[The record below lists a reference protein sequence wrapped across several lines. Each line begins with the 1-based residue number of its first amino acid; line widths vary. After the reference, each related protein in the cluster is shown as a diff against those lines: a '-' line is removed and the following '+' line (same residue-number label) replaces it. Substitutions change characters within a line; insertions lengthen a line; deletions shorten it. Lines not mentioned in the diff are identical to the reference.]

1 MNRRM
6 LRRLATIAGSGLA
19 TMALG
24 CGDVSHNDFGQSL
37 SFRGFFEGGSCA
49 SALSGLVVSTA
60 LDAEGAT
67 PCTLGQL
74 CTVNV
79 QVTNETTGNPI
90 PSTGGQG
97 STGSPVPTTDGV
109 RILPRN
115 LHVEYSLPVGEIPAR
130 DWVMSGTIDPLDS
143 DCREFP
149 LLLGDDTVA
158 ITQDPLSYPALPF
171 PVRARV
177 TWEGVTE
184 GGLSIR
190 THGDLDFIID

>member
-6 LRRLATIAGSGLA
+6 LRRLATLAGSGLV
-19 TMALG
+19 TMMLG

-37 SFRGFFEGGSCA
+37 SFRGFYEGGACS

-60 LDAEGAT
+60 LVIDEAT

-115 LHVEYSLPVGEIPAR
+115 LHVEYSLPGGEIPAR
-130 DWVMSGTIDPLDS
+130 DWVMAGSIDPLDS
-143 DCREFP
+143 GLPRVP
-149 LLLGDDTVA
+149 
-158 ITQDPLSYPALPF
+158 PPA
-171 PVRARV
+171 R
-177 TWEGVTE
+177 
-184 GGLSIR
+184 
-190 THGDLDFIID
+190 

>member
-6 LRRLATIAGSGLA
+6 LRRLATIAGSGLM
-19 TMALG
+19 TMVLG

-37 SFRGFFEGGSCA
+37 SFRGFYEGGACT
-49 SALSGLVVSTA
+49 SALSGLIVSTA
-60 LDAEGAT
+60 LVTDEVT

-115 LHVEYSLPVGEIPAR
+115 LHVEYSLPAGEIPSR
-130 DWVMSGTIDPLDS
+130 DWVMSGAVDPLDS

-149 LLLGDDTVA
+149 LLLGDDTIA
-158 ITQDPLSYPALPF
+158 ITQDPLSYPTLPF

-184 GGLSIR
+184 GGLSIK